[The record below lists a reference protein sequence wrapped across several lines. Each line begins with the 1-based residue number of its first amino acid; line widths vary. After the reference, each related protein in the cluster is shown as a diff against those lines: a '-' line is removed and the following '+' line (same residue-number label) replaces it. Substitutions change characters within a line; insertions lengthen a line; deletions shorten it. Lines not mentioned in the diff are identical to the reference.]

1 MIKIIQE
8 INPYGFSIGKGAEV
22 HLPKDITNIG
32 VQVLTII
39 YKDSYLFKD
48 GDTVVSLPLD
58 TSVSLP
64 LICSN
69 YKKTTME
76 FLDEICKL
84 NTNHNS
90 YYDYMSFM
98 NQK

>member
-22 HLPKDITNIG
+22 HLPKDITNTG
-32 VQVLTII
+32 VQILTII
-39 YKDSYLFKD
+39 YKD
-48 GDTVVSLPLD
+48 GDTG
-58 TSVSLP
+58 VSLP

-98 NQK
+98 NQKEFN